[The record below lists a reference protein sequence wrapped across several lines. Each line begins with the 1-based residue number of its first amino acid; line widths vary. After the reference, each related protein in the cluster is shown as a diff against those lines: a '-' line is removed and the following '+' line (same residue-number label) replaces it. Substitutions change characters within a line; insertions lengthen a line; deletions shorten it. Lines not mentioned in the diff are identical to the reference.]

1 MLRICFFSGA
11 LVLVTLFSCV
21 DGVVSVSPIA
31 TDTASISRGKAL
43 FASFCSPCH
52 NFSARSIGP
61 DLSGVTDSVTVEWM
75 QQFIANPQKMLDEND
90 RRTVKLVREYKAVMP
105 SFEQFS
111 VSQVND
117 LISFINAKK
126 RPATSQDRENR
137 IRDPIPGSIQL
148 SDLVIK
154 IQPVAQIPNSS
165 SNNKPPLARITK
177 LDYLPGTSDLFV
189 VDMRGKL
196 YRLRNGKPEVYLDM
210 PTAITQFV
218 GEPGLGAGFG
228 SFAFHP
234 DFLKNGLLYTAHSEK
249 PSGKKPDFHYADSIK
264 VTYQYVVT
272 EWKAD
277 DPRAGKFSGT
287 SRELLRIDMVTVQ
300 HGIQEIAFNPF
311 AKKGDAGYSKLYV
324 CIGDGGAM
332 DDKYTFITGDPHMPW
347 GTVFRIDPA
356 GNNSANGKYGIPGDN
371 PFAGSN
377 KGLGE
382 VYAYGFRNPHRIS
395 WAAKDEVYVANIGE
409 AFIESIYKLK
419 PGMHH
424 GWPIREGTFVIDPKK
439 DVTRL
444 MPMNSADSAVPIVY
458 PVASYDHEWGY
469 AGTSGG
475 FVYTGKNIPALRGK
489 YVFGDIP
496 SGKLFFFNPQAHG
509 VADVKE
515 WRVSLNDTIN
525 PLTKIS
531 NSKRVDLHFGRD
543 AQNELYILTKAD
555 GKIYKL
561 ISKE

>member
-1 MLRICFFSGA
+1 MFRICFFLGA
-11 LVLVTLFSCV
+11 LVLVTIFSCV
-21 DGVVSVSPIA
+21 DGTASVSQNG
-31 TDTASISRGKAL
+31 TDTASINRGKAL
-43 FASFCSPCH
+43 FASYCGTCH
-52 NFSARSIGP
+52 NFNARSIGP
-61 DLSGVTDSVTVEWM
+61 NLSGITDSVPVAWM
-75 QQFIANPQKMLDEND
+75 RKFIANPQKMLDEND
-90 RRTVKLVREYKAVMP
+90 RRAVKLVREYKAVMP

-111 VSQVND
+111 VAQLDD
-117 LISFINAKK
+117 LISFISAQKG
-126 RPATSQDRENR
+126 PTTSQNKENR
-137 IRDPIPGSIQL
+137 ISDPIPGSVQL
-148 SDLVIK
+148 SDLIIR
-154 IQPVAQIPNSS
+154 IQPVAQIPISS

-177 LDYLPGTSDLFV
+177 LDYIPGASDLFV

-196 YRLRNGKPEVYLDM
+196 YRLNNGKAEVYLDIASTI
-210 PTAITQFV
+210 PQFV
-218 GEPGLGAGFG
+218 HEPGLGAGFG

-249 PSGKKPDFHYADSIK
+249 PSRRKSDFHYADSIK
-264 VTYQYVVT
+264 VTYQYVLT

-277 DPRAGKFSGT
+277 DPHARTFSGT
-287 SRELLRIDMVTVQ
+287 NREVFRIDMVTVQ

-311 AKKGDAGYSKLYV
+311 AKKGDPDYSKLYV

-332 DDKYTFITGDPHMPW
+332 DDKYTFIAGDPHMPW

-356 GNNSANGKYGIPGDN
+356 GHNSLNRKYGIPHDN
-371 PFAGSN
+371 PFAGNN

-395 WAAKDEVYVANIGE
+395 WAANNEAYVANIGE
-409 AFIESIYKLK
+409 ALIESIYKLK

-424 GWPIREGTFVIDPKK
+424 GWPIREGRFVIDPKK

-444 MPMNSADSAVPIVY
+444 MPMTSADSTVPIVY

-469 AGTSGG
+469 AGTCGG
-475 FVYTGKNIPALRGK
+475 FVYRGKNIPALTGK
-489 YVFGDIP
+489 YIFGDIP
-496 SGKLFFFNPQAHG
+496 SGKLFFFDLPQHG
-509 VADVKE
+509 VAEVKE

-525 PLTKIS
+525 PLTKIC

-543 AQNELYILTKAD
+543 AQNELYILTKAN

-561 ISKE
+561 ISEE